1 MNNNCCPETE
11 RDVLAGIIT
20 SSDQLIR
27 NKKILNS
34 ELFHISEHCSIYEE
48 IVRQL
53 NEERRV
59 SPDSMRNKFEQLG
72 WTDRK
77 GNKISDLIDAICVS
91 PPQPDEITELIIQ
104 LIELNYQR
112 KGKNTCTKIQ
122 NILDENLSL
131 PEKFDEI
138 NRAFTEGMKI
148 PVSQGQKP
156 TKLWDGYI
164 EQKEYDA
171 ANPEEKEEIGYEWP
185 YKTVTDIY
193 GKLRKG
199 CVHVVV
205 ARGGSGKSTMLNH
218 VSKHLHDSYDLPILI
233 LDTEMTKEVVQDRM
247 FASIS
252 GASVYS
258 LEENKWFQNEE
269 TKQKFYEG
277 AKKVDANER
286 IYHMYVGGKTIEE
299 IEAIALDFYYTEV
312 GNGNPFVM
320 IYDYVKCDSNSLK
333 TNWAEHQALGDHMD
347 KLHQLA
353 RSLNC
358 VVLTAAQ
365 ANRSGDSFGSNRNA
379 AGIADD
385 STAIADSDRIQR
397 YAEFVAILRTKTV
410 ADVALDEPNL
420 DGDDTDDAE
429 IHTIT
434 NPLDLQFGTHM
445 FTVIKSRHGGARSA
459 GHIDFVERV
468 GANGKRSHTRNYI
481 NLTFHNFEIT
491 DKGDLRDVVRAQN
504 EDHDLSDNLL

>member
-1 MNNNCCPETE
+1 MKNDYCSETE

-20 SSDQLIR
+20 STDQLIR
-27 NKKILNS
+27 NKSILHD
-34 ELFHISEHCSIYEE
+34 ELFYISEHRSIYEE
-48 IVRQL
+48 ITRQL

-59 SPDSMRNKFEQLG
+59 STDSMRNKFEQLG
-72 WTDRK
+72 WTDRV
-77 GNKISDLIDAICVS
+77 GNKLSDLIDAICVS
-91 PPQPDEITELIIQ
+91 PPAPEEITELITQ
-104 LIELNYQR
+104 LIELDYQR
-112 KGKNTCTKIQ
+112 KGKKACKKIQ
-122 NILDENLSL
+122 TILQENISL

-138 NRAFTEGMKI
+138 NRTFSEGMKI

-156 TKLWDGYI
+156 TKLWEGYI

-171 ANPEEKEEIGYEWP
+171 SNPEEKEVIGYEWP

-199 CVHVVV
+199 CVHVIV
-205 ARGGSGKSTMLNH
+205 ARGGAGKSTMLNH

-258 LEENKWFQNEE
+258 LEENKWFKNEE

-277 AKKVDANER
+277 AKKIKSDEK
-286 IYHMYVGGKTIEE
+286 IYHMYVGGKSIEE

-312 GNGNPFVM
+312 GSGNPFVM

-333 TNWAEHQALGDHMD
+333 KNWAEHQALGDHMD

-365 ANRSGDSFGSNRNA
+365 ANRSGDSFGSNKNA

-420 DGDDTDDAE
+420 ENEDVTGAE
-429 IHTIT
+429 ISSIT
-434 NPLDLQFGTHM
+434 NPLDLEFGTHM

-481 NLTFHNFEIT
+481 NLSFHNFEII
-491 DKGDLRDVVRAQN
+491 DKGDLRDIVRSQS
-504 EDHDLSDNLL
+504 EDHDLSNDLL